1 MNVLFLMLNYPFD
14 KKREH
19 MYKDLSRKFAEEG
32 HNVYVAALL
41 ENKNGNETFVQREKN
56 HQILWIKAGNYF
68 EVNKFRK
75 GLTAFFLPFY
85 FNNAIDQH
93 FKDIYF
99 DLVIYPTPAITLY
112 YTVKKLKK
120 KHDNA
125 KYLLVVKDIF
135 PQNALDINMLNK
147 GLIYSFF
154 RNIEKKIYN
163 ISDYLGCMSNKNIE
177 YLKLHNQI
185 DEDRF
190 FKLENW
196 SSVYKVDKPTDDEY
210 QALIEKYDLK
220 DKFVCTFGG
229 NISPANEL
237 EFLIDLAAKL
247 EENNIK
253 DVQFLIIGKGIA
265 KNRIKN
271 LIDKKELKNI
281 KMYDFVPTEEYDQ
294 LLALSDVGLVN
305 LNRNYTIPNIP
316 SKTLNLMRIGKPV
329 LAATDVNTDY
339 STLIMEEAKCGLW
352 CKTGDLDTYY
362 QNFMSLKN
370 SKELR
375 EIFAENAR
383 NYFEQFLTTDS
394 AYQNIIKKIG
404 E

>member
-14 KKREH
+14 QKREH

-41 ENKNGNETFVQREKN
+41 ENKNGNETFVQKEEN

-75 GLTAFFLPFY
+75 GLTALFLPFY
-85 FNNAIDQH
+85 FNNAIDRH
-93 FKDIYF
+93 FKDIQF

-120 KHDNA
+120 KHHNA

-135 PQNALDINMLNK
+135 PQNALDIKMLNK
-147 GLIYSFF
+147 GPIYSFF
-154 RNIEKKIYN
+154 RNIEKKIYS
-163 ISDYLGCMSNKNIE
+163 ISDYLGCMSNQNID

-185 DEDRF
+185 ETQKF
-190 FKLENW
+190 FILENW
-196 SSVYKVDKPTDDEY
+196 SSVYNVKKPTDSELQD
-210 QALIEKYDLK
+210 LISKYDLK

-237 EFLIDLAAKL
+237 EFLIELAEKL
-247 EENNIK
+247 YENNIN
-253 DVQFLIIGKGIA
+253 DVRFLIIGKGIA
-265 KNRIKN
+265 KTKIKD
-271 LIDKKELKNI
+271 LINKKRLPNV

-294 LLALSDVGLVN
+294 LLALSDLGLVN

-329 LAATDVNTDY
+329 LAATDINTDY
-339 STLIMEEAKCGLW
+339 DKLIMDDANCGLW
-352 CKTGDLDTYY
+352 CETGDLETYY
-362 QNFMSLKN
+362 KNFMSLKD

-375 EIFAENAR
+375 DQLAENAR
-383 NYFEQFLTTDS
+383 KYFEQFLTTDT
-394 AYQNIIKKIG
+394 AYKNIIQKIG

>member
-19 MYKDLSRKFAEEG
+19 MYKDLSREFAKQG

-41 ENKNGNETFVQREKN
+41 ENKNGNETFVQKEEN

-75 GLTAFFLPFY
+75 GLTALLLPLY
-85 FNNAIDQH
+85 FNNAIDKH
-93 FKDIYF
+93 FKGIHF

-112 YTVKKLKK
+112 YTVKNLKQK
-120 KHDNA
+120 YKDA

-135 PQNALDINMLNK
+135 PQNALDINMIK
-147 GLIYSFF
+147 RGPVYSFF

-163 ISDYLGCMSNKNIE
+163 ISDYLGCMSQQNIE
-177 YLKLHNQI
+177 YLKAHNDINEQK
-185 DEDRF
+185 F
-190 FKLENW
+190 FILENW
-196 SSVYKVDKPTDDEY
+196 SSVYTVNKPTDR
-210 QALIEKYDLK
+210 ALENLKNKYELNQ
-220 DKFVCTFGG
+220 KFVCTFGG

-237 EFLIDLAAKL
+237 EFLIELADKL
-247 EENNIK
+247 HKENIN

-265 KNRIKN
+265 KNKIKEI
-271 LIDKKELKNI
+271 LKRKKLPNV

-329 LAATDVNTDY
+329 LAATDARTDY
-339 STLIMEEAKCGLW
+339 DKLITEDANCGLW
-352 CKTGDLDTYY
+352 CETGDIGTYY
-362 QNFMSLKN
+362 RNFMSLKD
-370 SKELR
+370 SKSLR
-375 EIFAENAR
+375 EQFSKNAR
-383 NYFEQFLTTDS
+383 HYFEQYLTTEK